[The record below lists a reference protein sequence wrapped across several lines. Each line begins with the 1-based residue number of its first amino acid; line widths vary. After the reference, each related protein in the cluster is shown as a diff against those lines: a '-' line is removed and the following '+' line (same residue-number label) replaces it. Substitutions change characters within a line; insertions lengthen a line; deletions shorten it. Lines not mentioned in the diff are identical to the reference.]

1 MRILQR
7 IGFGLAASV
16 AALAA
21 LLAVWNLT
29 SGSPAIAPSQESTA
43 TFDAQALLV
52 AVDGDMA
59 GTAYAD
65 GKLHPVADAADL
77 LIGVDLKSLEQE
89 TFRVEASNSVMG
101 WPGSAALSSDGRF
114 AYVIETRGQ
123 IDRQVEALDNVYLE
137 MPNGSAVTTVEL
149 ARNKVVDTRNACRR
163 PSSVDVAP
171 NGAWLL
177 VACADATAELAVVAL
192 TDGIPSAVRNIDLNL
207 PDFTARP
214 GVDEGLTYGMI
225 HPDGAAAG
233 VIQTNAGVAL
243 VTFELDDAGIPRSA
257 QTESPTYDG
266 KWLSVARWTASGEYL
281 LVADVA
287 WGPKPTDAVFN
298 GNGAVHAFALAPQN
312 DKRGVVSSA
321 EVSRSP
327 EAIELNAA
335 GDLLIAVN
343 MERTYLPGGPLAV
356 IPGRD
361 ASSLSLIAVDSATG
375 NLETVSAP
383 VGFKGILPE
392 DAVFDRDGDMLA
404 VVVYQD
410 HDAPRSH
417 GWLEFFAVDRSAD
430 APTLTPT
437 GRQLPLPRGAHD
449 LVIQH

>member
-7 IGFGLAASV
+7 IGIGLAASA

-123 IDRQVEALDNVYLE
+123 IDRQVEALDNLYLE

-192 TDGIPSAVRNIDLNL
+192 TDGIPSAVRNLDLNL

-343 MERTYLPGGPLAV
+343 MERTYLPGGPLA
-356 IPGRD
+356 
-361 ASSLSLIAVDSATG
+361 
-375 NLETVSAP
+375 
-383 VGFKGILPE
+383 
-392 DAVFDRDGDMLA
+392 
-404 VVVYQD
+404 
-410 HDAPRSH
+410 
-417 GWLEFFAVDRSAD
+417 
-430 APTLTPT
+430 
-437 GRQLPLPRGAHD
+437 
-449 LVIQH
+449 